1 MHALQPDDPRQIGAY
16 ALLGRLGRGAMGIV
30 YLAKSP
36 GGRPVA
42 VKVSRSELADDTE
55 FRERFR
61 REVEMARSVGGFWT
75 AQVIDADPLAAR
87 PWLATEYVPGPS
99 LQHAV
104 STHGPL
110 PEAAVRRLAAGLAE
124 ALAMIHKAGL
134 VHRDLKPS
142 NVLLGSDGP
151 RVIDFGI
158 SRALEGAKLT
168 ATGAFFGTPGFLS
181 PEQIT
186 GEPIGP
192 ASDVFALGAVLVFAA
207 TGEGPFGDGDT
218 SALVYR
224 AVHTEPKLTRLTDR
238 MRPIVSACLQTD
250 PALRPAPGQL
260 LDWIGNV
267 GVNTPAAGSDQWLPA
282 AVQTLVKQYHNELD
296 ESVSA
301 TAVIAQPPDVR
312 ARARAQARAQAEAQ
326 RPTPHAGQWPPPNGP
341 AAGPS
346 PQGTRRQPAPG
357 WNGQSSP
364 VAAATGPG
372 SAQQQGSLSR
382 SAEFHTSRATALAW
396 SALTGFAGL
405 FFATVANENSGQAPA
420 IRLLALLAFIFFV
433 VVTIR
438 MLVTAFRS
446 QYSVEVNQI
455 GLNVTK
461 DGQHWQLPWHT
472 IARVRIVNT
481 DSKPW
486 LVVWFN
492 DLYQGPHLNAFESRH
507 GGVRVFPVGHEHLR
521 RRRWTEVR
529 ELRAALAWHAP
540 QALDRSP

>member
-1 MHALQPDDPRQIGAY
+1 MDALQPDDPRQIGAY

-104 STHGPL
+104 TTHGPL

-142 NVLLGSDGP
+142 NVLLGADGP

-192 ASDVFALGAVLVFAA
+192 ASDIFALGAVLVFAA

-218 SALVYR
+218 PALVYR
-224 AVHTEPKLTRLTDR
+224 AVHTEPKLNKLADRL
-238 MRPIVSACLQTD
+238 RPIVSACMQGD
-250 PALRPAPGQL
+250 PALRPSPGQL

-267 GVNTPAAGSDQWLPA
+267 GVNAPASGTDQWLPA
-282 AVQTLVKQYHNELD
+282 AVQTLVKEYHNELD
-296 ESVSA
+296 QSVSA
-301 TAVIAQPPDVR
+301 TAVIAQPPQVR
-312 ARARAQARAQAEAQ
+312 AQQSSQSAGAGGGEA
-326 RPTPHAGQWPPPNGP
+326 WPPPAGP
-341 AAGPS
+341 AAGPMAGPA
-346 PQGTRRQPAPG
+346 PQGTRRAPAPG
-357 WNGQSSP
+357 WNGQSTP
-364 VAAATGPG
+364 AASGNAH
-372 SAQQQGSLSR
+372 QQHGSLSR
-382 SAEFHTSRATALAW
+382 SAEFRTSRATALAW

-405 FFATVANENSGQAPA
+405 FSATVANENSGQPA
-420 IRLLALLAFIFFV
+420 AVRLLALMAFVFFV

-438 MLVTAFRS
+438 MLITAFRA
-446 QYSVEVNQI
+446 QYHLEVDQA

-492 DLYQGPHLNAFESRH
+492 ELYQGPNLHAFEGHH
-507 GGVRVFPVGHEHLR
+507 GGVRVFPIGHEHLR
-521 RRRWTEVR
+521 KRRWTEVR